1 MFAERG
7 QGRLGEV
14 VVDFEGLK
22 KKAGV
27 GQMILK

>member
-14 VVDFEGLK
+14 VVDFEGLR

-27 GQMILK
+27 GQMIWK